1 MFAPALQRAAAPA
14 RRAQEAAGLR
24 FDVDLEPAQRC
35 LSPSDFGFHNVLVER
50 GGRAVFLDFEY
61 FGWDDP
67 VKMTSDFLLHPGMD
81 LTADL
86 GQRFVRGA
94 CDIFRANPGFED
106 RLRACL
112 PLYALRWTMIL
123 LNEFLPERWQRRVLA
138 GYRGDRSVMLRTQLQ
153 KAQAMLTRAS
163 AAEGRV
169 PV

>member
-1 MFAPALQRAAAPA
+1 M
-14 RRAQEAAGLR
+14 
-24 FDVDLEPAQRC
+24 
-35 LSPSDFGFHNVLVER
+35 S
-50 GGRAVFLDFEY
+50 
-61 FGWDDP
+61 
-67 VKMTSDFLLHPGMD
+67 
-81 LTADL
+81 
-86 GQRFVRGA
+86 RGA
-94 CDIFRANPGFED
+94 CDIFAANPGFED

-153 KAQAMLTRAS
+153 KADARLDSLHPAQF